1 MFNLVWG
8 GRGVGGCGLD
18 DREITFTI
26 KQGLYGRFD
35 YVPARIYLI

>member
-8 GRGVGGCGLD
+8 GDGGCGLG

-35 YVPARIYLI
+35 YVPVRIHII